1 MRLRPRPLD
10 VVLAALLV
18 LLLPEAA
25 RAWGGAAHIDFG
37 TESLRWLALVVP
49 FVRRLL
55 LAHPA
60 AYLYGAFLADNVV
73 GKNRAPANLH
83 CHSWSVGR
91 GLLDVAG
98 DPVERSFAVGYAA
111 HLAADEVAHREFIPA
126 KLVESFPGRGLRHV
140 YWELR
145 FDSRVLQMR
154 PDVIETWRQVAEG
167 ERAEGL
173 RKFLARHLHP
183 ALLSHGASHSLFA
196 GTMAMQRRTTWLQA
210 AQRVDRHSPFPL
222 SAEEFEWYRERS
234 VDAVLGFLSDPDGER
249 SPPHD
254 AVGAAEIEEAK
265 RLRRGLR
272 RARRSRPVSPEAL
285 ARLGPA
291 LRLAAAARR
300 PLAAAVHETLGW
312 SP

>member
-1 MRLRPRPLD
+1 M
-10 VVLAALLV
+10 
-18 LLLPEAA
+18 
-25 RAWGGAAHIDFG
+25 
-37 TESLRWLALVVP
+37 P

-60 AYLYGAFLADNVV
+60 AYLYGTFLADNVV

-83 CHSWSVGR
+83 CHSWRVGR

-98 DPVERSFAVGYAA
+98 DPVERAFAVGYAA

-126 KLVESFPGRGLRHV
+126 KLVESYPGRGLRHV

-145 FDSRVLQMR
+145 FDSRVLQVR
-154 PDVIETWRQVAEG
+154 PEVMDTWRRVAEG

-173 RKFLARHLHP
+173 RKFLARHLYP

-210 AQRVDRHSPFPL
+210 AQRVDRRSAFPL

-234 VDAVLGFLSDPDGER
+234 VDAVLGFLSDPDGLR
-249 SPPHD
+249 TPSRD
-254 AVGAAEIEEAK
+254 AVGATEIEEAK
-265 RLRRGLR
+265 RLRRELR
-272 RARRSRPVSPEAL
+272 RHRHSRPASPAAL

-291 LRLAAAARR
+291 LRLAAAAGR
-300 PLAAAVHETLGW
+300 PLADAVRECLGW